1 MKNMTRTM
9 ATQYLQ
15 KRFKFENMK
24 YILLL
29 LLVAIS
35 FNSFGQKIDGIGKIK
50 LGNSYEQIIS
60 DLGIKPKDVIKGKKL
75 DKASYLDLEEHLY
88 TYLLQFDSTKKYNDG
103 TELFYINCTNASKL
117 IIPTINISEIEINKI
132 DLSFYNNNLY
142 MLYFENPSMQF
153 IEAFKTKY
161 GEGKSDYKS
170 NKVTCTSTFKDKYE
184 EQEYTNIITWTPQ
197 FDSIEVTYYFRS
209 YRDENCEKSFTS
221 YFEIKQKPTF
231 YKVLDCEIDY
241 NKRQEKREKEKLKN
255 QTKDL

>member
-1 MKNMTRTM
+1 M

-60 DLGIKPKDVIKGKKL
+60 DLGIKPKEVIKGKKL
-75 DKASYLDLEEHLY
+75 DKVSYLDLSNRLY
-88 TYLLQFDSTKKYNDG
+88 IYLLQFDTTKKYNDG
-103 TELFYINCTNASKL
+103 TELFYIKCSNTSKL
-117 IIPTINISEIEINKI
+117 IFPTINISGIEINNI

-142 MLYFENPSMQF
+142 MLYIENPSMKF
-153 IEAFKTKY
+153 IEAFKIKY
-161 GEGKSDYKS
+161 GEGKSNYKS
-170 NKVTCTSTFKDKYE
+170 NKVTCTSTFKDKYDE
-184 EQEYTNIITWTPQ
+184 TEYTNEITWTPE
-197 FDSIEVTYYFRS
+197 FDSIQVKYYYRN
-209 YRDENCEKSFTS
+209 YRDGNCEKSIIS
-221 YFEIKQKPTF
+221 YFEIKKKDT
-231 YKVLDCEIDY
+231 YHKVLDSEVKYHNRQKEI
-241 NKRQEKREKEKLKN
+241 EKERLKN